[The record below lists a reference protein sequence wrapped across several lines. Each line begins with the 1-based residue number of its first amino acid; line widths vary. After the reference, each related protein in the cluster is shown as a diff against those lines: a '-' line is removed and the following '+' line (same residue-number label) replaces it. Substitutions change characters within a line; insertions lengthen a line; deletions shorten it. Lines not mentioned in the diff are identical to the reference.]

1 MTVEEATKVLRSLYN
16 VQRLD
21 TLTQEEMTAVRM
33 AIRSLEAWEK
43 VKEEIKQWY
52 WDADKQTLRTD
63 PCVVDSMIDL
73 FLRTINK
80 HLKEVENANS
90 N

>member
-33 AIRSLEAWEK
+33 AIRSLEAWEG
-43 VKEEIKQWY
+43 VKQDLYKFSSNSF
-52 WDADKQTLRTD
+52 DAECAECYRIALH
-63 PCVVDSMIDL
+63 CVEG
-73 FLRTINK
+73 
-80 HLKEVENANS
+80 HLKEVENES
-90 N
+90 NV